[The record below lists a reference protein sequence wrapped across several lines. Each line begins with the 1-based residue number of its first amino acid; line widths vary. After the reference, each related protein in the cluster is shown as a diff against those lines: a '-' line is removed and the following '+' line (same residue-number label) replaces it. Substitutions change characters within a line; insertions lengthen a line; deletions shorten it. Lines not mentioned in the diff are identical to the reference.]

1 MVSSGEKEAEK
12 RAEAFNENIPDQSYP
27 YLAQM
32 AEQAMRTGYDEEADF
47 EFGIEL
53 ILDGLGRLLLVSAAV
68 QDSGA
73 VGGA

>member
-1 MVSSGEKEAEK
+1 
-12 RAEAFNENIPDQSYP
+12 
-27 YLAQM
+27 
-32 AEQAMRTGYDEEADF
+32 MRTGYDEEADF